1 MDSSLGSKLLVNCIP
16 LMPYKRASYLK
27 SKTFGYV
34 PYTHPLRVGQHELI
48 YKVVIACFMANL
60 PQPRY
65 MVSCDVDKMLD
76 LTFTLLWITLPYQ
89 TNV

>member
-1 MDSSLGSKLLVNCIP
+1 MVASVADYLIQGWVTRTP
-16 LMPYKRASYLK
+16 LTTIDHPYWH
-27 SKTFGYV
+27 F
-34 PYTHPLRVGQHELI
+34 THPLRVGQHELI

-65 MVSCDVDKMLD
+65 MVTCDVDKMLD